1 MRHPPGHP
9 KGQCQSAQHEGN
21 PVNRFRVRCATALA
35 LLATAPAAWAQVMPM
50 PPPAT
55 APRAYLSVGI
65 GGSAYETDCAYSYQC
80 DSIGGAGRAAVG
92 LFLMPLLGL
101 EVAAVDFGKS
111 RIGDRYGDAEFG
123 VRMVGVGIVL
133 PLDYGARFNGL
144 LRLGVASVR
153 STLQVLPAGTAP
165 QSSSTSAEGYYG
177 LTMGYMLMPQL
188 AVELSLDGTR
198 GYVGQV
204 GGRVDALTVGLSL
217 RF

>member
-1 MRHPPGHP
+1 MSPPGRP
-9 KGQCQSAQHEGN
+9 KGEYRSAQHEGA
-21 PVNRFRVRCATALA
+21 PVNRFRLRVALV
-35 LLATAPAAWAQVMPM
+35 LAVLAAAPAAWAQVMPM
-50 PPPAT
+50 LSPPM
-55 APRAYLSVGI
+55 APRAYLSVGF
-65 GGSAYETDCAYSYQC
+65 GGSAYESDCAYSHSC
-80 DSIGGAGRAAVG
+80 DSIGGAGRAALG
-92 LFLMPLLGL
+92 LFLMPWLGL
-101 EVAAVDFGKS
+101 EVAAADFGKS
-111 RIGDRYGDAEFG
+111 RIGDRYGDAEFS

-133 PLDYGARFNGL
+133 PVDYGARFNGL

-188 AVELSLDGTR
+188 ALELSLDGTR